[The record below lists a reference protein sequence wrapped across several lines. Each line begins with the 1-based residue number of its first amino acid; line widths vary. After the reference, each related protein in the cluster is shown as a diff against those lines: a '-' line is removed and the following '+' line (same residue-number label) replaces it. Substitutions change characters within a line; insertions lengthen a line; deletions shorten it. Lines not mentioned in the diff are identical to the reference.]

1 MLQHTGGDHAGWS
14 LGQALIGTIRY
25 IYIYGS
31 GQALFNH
38 QTFHAEIAGAL
49 VYCIPI
55 RGPCSLK
62 TVPQ

>member
-25 IYIYGS
+25 IWERKM
-31 GQALFNH
+31 FHH

-49 VYCIPI
+49 VYIVFLL
-55 RGPCSLK
+55 GVL
-62 TVPQ
+62 VV